1 MKPLWTSAQVQ
12 KATNGKLLGVET
24 WESSGLSLDT
34 RTLVPGEFYIA
45 IRGESLDG
53 HVFVADAFKKGAVAA
68 LVDHIP
74 EGLSPDAALVLV
86 SNTDDALLSLG
97 SYARHRLKG
106 QVIGITGSAGKT
118 STKDMLA
125 LCLSEQGST
134 HASGKS
140 FNNKWGVPFTLA
152 QCDPDS
158 KYVVLEMGMSHE
170 GELSR
175 LTQVARPHVAI
186 ITTIAPAHIENF
198 HSIEGIAHAKAEI
211 FEGTDKKGVALIN
224 GDIPQTDLLVHLAEK
239 EKIQTILL
247 FGEKSHCKTRL
258 LTYKPTATAVEITA
272 DILGEKVSY
281 SLQTYG
287 KHFALNSLT
296 VLSTVKVLGGDL
308 RKAVSSL
315 SHFEASDRRGK
326 SYQLKNNIIL
336 VDESYNANPLSMRA
350 ALQSFI
356 ERPTPGRK
364 IIVLGDM
371 RELGPDSPKFH
382 QDLETPVLEGNF
394 DKVYTFGTEMK
405 ALHSKINSVHYDEM
419 EDLIQN
425 ILKDI
430 HPNDAIM
437 IKSSKSIKLD
447 KVVQKILDIFKY

>member
-1 MKPLWTSAQVQ
+1 MKTLWTSAQVEM
-12 KATNGKLLGVET
+12 ATKGDLLGNKK
-24 WESSGLSLDT
+24 WESSGPSMDT

-53 HVFVADAFKKGAVAA
+53 HAFVADAFSRGAVAA

-74 EGLSPDAALVLV
+74 EGLANDAPLVLV
-86 SNTDDALLSLG
+86 SNTDEALLNLG
-97 SYARHRLKG
+97 SYARERLRG

-118 STKDMLA
+118 STKDMLK
-125 LCLSEQGST
+125 LCLSDQGET

-158 KYVVLEMGMSHE
+158 KYVILEMGMSHG
-170 GELSR
+170 GELSQ

-198 HSIEGIAHAKAEI
+198 DSIEGIARAKAEI
-211 FEGTDKKGVALIN
+211 FEGVDKKGVALIN

-239 EKIQTILL
+239 QKIQTILL
-247 FGEKSHCKTRL
+247 FGEKPPCKVRL
-258 LTYKPTATAVEITA
+258 LTYKPTEKATEITA
-272 DILGEKVSY
+272 EILGEKISY
-281 SLQTYG
+281 TLQTYG
-287 KHFALNSLT
+287 KHFALNSLA
-296 VLSTVKVLGGDL
+296 VLAAVKTLGANL
-308 RKAVSSL
+308 EHAATSL
-315 SHFEASDRRGK
+315 SRFEASDRRGK
-326 SYQLKNNIIL
+326 SYHLKNNIIL

-350 ALQSFI
+350 ALQSFV
-356 ERPTPGRK
+356 ERPTSGRK
-364 IIVLGDM
+364 IVVLGDM
-371 RELGPDSPKFH
+371 RELGPDSSKFH
-382 QDLETPVLEGNF
+382 QDLENPVLEGNF

-405 ALHSKINSVHYDEM
+405 ALHSKIVSIHCDAM

-430 HPNDAIM
+430 NPNDAIM
-437 IKSSKSIKLD
+437 IKASNSINLNKLVNCILD
-447 KVVQKILDIFKY
+447 KFKD